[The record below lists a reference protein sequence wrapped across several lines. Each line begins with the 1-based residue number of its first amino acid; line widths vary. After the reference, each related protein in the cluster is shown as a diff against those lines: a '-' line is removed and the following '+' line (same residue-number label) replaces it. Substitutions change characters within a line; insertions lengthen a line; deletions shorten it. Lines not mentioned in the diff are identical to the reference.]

1 MKTLKQISVFF
12 ATFFGTFIMLSG
24 AIAVVVWEPIYDI
37 IHSAWSFPV
46 TFTTLFTAIM
56 VTIDYSETHE

>member
-12 ATFFGTFIMLSG
+12 ATFFGTFLMLSG
-24 AIAVVVWEPIYDI
+24 AIAVVTWEPIYDV

-46 TFTTLFTAIM
+46 SFATLFSAIM
-56 VTIDYSETHE
+56 VTIDYCENE